1 MRRLGWFA
9 LPVLFVLFAAC
20 SSSSSHHRRVRVV
33 HESPAYHSG
42 AKVVHVNRHVVTK
55 CRDGRHV
62 ANCTCF
68 KSTKKKPTVIIK
80 SKRK

>member
-1 MRRLGWFA
+1 MRRLGLFA
-9 LPVLFVLFAAC
+9 LLVLFVLSAGC
-20 SSSSSHHRRVRVV
+20 SSSSNRHHRVRVV
-33 HESPAYHSG
+33 HASPAYHGG
-42 AKVVHVNRHVVTK
+42 AKVVRIDRHVVTK